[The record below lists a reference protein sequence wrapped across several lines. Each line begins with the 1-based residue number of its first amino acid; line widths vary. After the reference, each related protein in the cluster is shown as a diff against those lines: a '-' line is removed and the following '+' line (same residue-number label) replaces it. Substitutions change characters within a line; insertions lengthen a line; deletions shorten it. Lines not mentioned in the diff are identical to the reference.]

1 MMQPEEMND
10 GVRLLIERMESNP
23 EEFGGEGRW
32 GHLELDQF
40 KDFLYPEE
48 MKMLRE
54 KLVETKRHNFTTEV
68 LRVLTGATE
77 PAPKIRTQKTIIV
90 PKDMLEESKKL
101 LSEAFQ
107 KTTTVNGPRLAVNL
121 EAI

>member
-1 MMQPEEMND
+1 MQPEEIND

-23 EEFGGEGRW
+23 EEFGGGGRW
-32 GHLELDQF
+32 EYMELENF

-54 KLVETKRHNFTTEV
+54 KLVEAKRHNFTTEV

-77 PAPKIRTQKTIIV
+77 SAPKTKPKTIIV

-107 KTTTVNGPRLAVNL
+107 KTATVNGPRLAVNL
-121 EAI
+121 ETI

>member
-1 MMQPEEMND
+1 MQPEEIND

-32 GHLELDQF
+32 GYMELEQF

-54 KLVETKRHNFTTEV
+54 KLIEAKRHNFTTEV
-68 LRVLTGATE
+68 LKVLTGATQ
-77 PAPKIRTQKTIIV
+77 PAPKERPKTIIV
-90 PKDMLEESKKL
+90 PKDMKAEAKKI
-101 LSEAFQ
+101 LSEAFYKSVKQ
-107 KTTTVNGPRLAVNL
+107 QFPAMAVKL
-121 EAI
+121 ETI